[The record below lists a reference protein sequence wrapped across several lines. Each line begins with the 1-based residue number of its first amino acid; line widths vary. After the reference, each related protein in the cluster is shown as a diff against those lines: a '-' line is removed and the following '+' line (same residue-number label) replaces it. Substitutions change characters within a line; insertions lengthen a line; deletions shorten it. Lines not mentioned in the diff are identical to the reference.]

1 MQPERNSMA
10 YVTSREF
17 DTIIR
22 LLTEQY
28 SLDVLHARLLKANA
42 LVSHKRPSR
51 WQPLANQ
58 LYQLS
63 AGLRRDHPARY
74 AIELLWQEM
83 ISSTTKEDQQ
93 ETLDGLAERINECLT
108 EKFGVI
114 PDKHPELI
122 AALGAYHR
130 ALASVSSVD
139 IAYIEILLRASKDV
153 AQFLREHQGEV
164 RAAAPSSEQADTDP
178 KRQADQEEGKL

>member
-1 MQPERNSMA
+1 MA
-10 YVTSREF
+10 HVTSHEF

-28 SLDVLHARLLKANA
+28 SLNVFHARLLKANA
-42 LVSHKRPSR
+42 LVSHKRPAR

-83 ISSTTKEDQQ
+83 ISSIIEEDQQ
-93 ETLDGLAERINECLT
+93 ETFDALAERINECLT
-108 EKFGVI
+108 EKFAVI
-114 PDKHPELI
+114 PDRQTDLI
-122 AALGAYHR
+122 AALGAYHHT
-130 ALASVSSVD
+130 LASVSSADV
-139 IAYIEILLRASKDV
+139 AYIEILLRASKDV
-153 AQFLREHQGEV
+153 AQFLREHKEEV
-164 RAAAPSSEQADTDP
+164 RAATAEM
-178 KRQADQEEGKL
+178 EEAEPGDKPEDVQTERS